1 MSHPTKVVIHPPAY
15 QHNLEILRKQLPN
28 TTLLCA
34 VVKADAYGHGIDLLA
49 PVAAESGVHY
59 LGIVDNWEANRIRS
73 LGIATRLIRL
83 RPATLEEMVEAR
95 QWGVEEVLG
104 DAATARQ
111 IAQVLRGETR
121 TLPVHIKIDTG
132 MGRMG
137 FAFPAQQK
145 DVEELCTLPELS
157 VQGVMT
163 HFPNA
168 DEPAL
173 ETTILQSE
181 NFMETV
187 MRLSSCLPPDVIV
200 HSCNS
205 AAALRLQHRQR
216 CMVRLGIASYGL
228 HAWEEQMHSVALEP
242 VMRWLTQV
250 VQVRWVPQGSTIG
263 YGRTC
268 RLEKDSRI
276 ATLPVG
282 YAEGYPR
289 QLSNNADVL
298 IHGKRCPVVGRVSM
312 NMVNVDVSH
321 LDDVSAGDEVV
332 MIGRQGEEVI
342 LMEEL
347 AKRAQM
353 LNYVLPCM
361 IGKCNTV
368 RITTREFMRSGGI
381 GAPSEKG
388 TDHLPKKSHPV
399 KSGHQAWEIAGVEQA
414 YPPFAQSPE
423 PYMHDNHS

>member
-1 MSHPTKVVIHPPAY
+1 MIHPPAY

-137 FAFPAQQK
+137 FFLPAQQK

-242 VMRWLTQV
+242 VMRWLTV
-250 VQVRWVPQGSTIG
+250 WCRSLALQGVIA
-263 YGRTC
+263 YGRTWLL
-268 RLEKDSRI
+268 RRI
-276 ATLPVG
+276 RGLP
-282 YAEGYPR
+282 
-289 QLSNNADVL
+289 
-298 IHGKRCPVVGRVSM
+298 RCPLGMPKDRVSCRTM
-312 NMVNVDVSH
+312 LMSHPGKCPGRGQSLDEYGECDVSH
-321 LDDVSAGDEVV
+321 LDDVSA
-332 MIGRQGEEVI
+332 R
-342 LMEEL
+342 
-347 AKRAQM
+347 
-353 LNYVLPCM
+353 
-361 IGKCNTV
+361 
-368 RITTREFMRSGGI
+368 
-381 GAPSEKG
+381 
-388 TDHLPKKSHPV
+388 
-399 KSGHQAWEIAGVEQA
+399 
-414 YPPFAQSPE
+414 
-423 PYMHDNHS
+423 